1 VTVPKPRPWLV
12 VLTLWL
18 LVFSASSQIMII
30 APILPLVGDTLGI
43 AEGLLGTLV
52 SAYSVMVGIFA
63 VISGPFSDRMGRRR
77 ILLVGS
83 GLMTL
88 ALLAHVLVVGYW
100 SFMLVRTLAGLAGGI
115 LSGAAV
121 SYVGDYFPYE
131 RRGWAT
137 GWVMSGTAFGQILG
151 IPMGV
156 VLAGAFGF
164 RIPFVLFAATMGA
177 TFLLALLRLPQPDV
191 QRSAHPVTVGRAVRE
206 YAAMLRRREI
216 ASAAAAFFMMFLG
229 VSLFVVYLPTWLERG
244 IGATANQIALLF
256 LVGGVA
262 NVLVGPQAGRISDR
276 IGRKRIIILS
286 CLGLSVVMALTTVVI
301 DSVPVAYPWFFLVMA
316 LVAMRIGPFSA
327 LLTALVSDDRRGSL
341 LSLTV
346 ALGQVGFAV
355 GGTLAGV
362 LYASAG
368 YAFTT
373 WLASGA
379 VLGMGIIVW
388 LLVPEPGVDAPVD
401 GGTGERAGRLSG
413 DLAGELSGELTGDLP
428 PEGLTARGPAP
439 SHPGEAR
446 SAPPGAPTSP

>member
-1 VTVPKPRPWLV
+1 MTVPQPRPWLV

-43 AEGLLGTLV
+43 REGLLGTLV

-63 VISGPFSDRMGRRR
+63 VISGPFSDRVGRRR
-77 ILLVGS
+77 ILLLGS

-88 ALLAHVLVVGYW
+88 ALLAHLLVVGYW

-121 SYVGDYFPYE
+121 SYVGDAFPYE

-164 RIPFVLFAATMGA
+164 RIPFLLFAATMGA
-177 TFLLALLRLPQPDV
+177 TFLLALFRLPQPDV
-191 QRSAHPVTVGRAVRE
+191 ERSAHPVTLRRAVAD

-244 IGATANQIALLF
+244 IGATANEIALLF

-262 NVLVGPQAGRISDR
+262 NVLVGPQAGRISDTV
-276 IGRKRIIILS
+276 GRKRIILFS

-301 DSVPVAYPWFFLVMA
+301 GSVPVAYPWFFLVMA

-355 GGTLAGV
+355 GGTLAGI
-362 LYASAG
+362 LYASSG
-368 YAFTT
+368 YPFTT
-373 WLASGA
+373 WLAAGA
-379 VLGMGIIVW
+379 VLGMGLIVW
-388 LLVPEPGVDAPVD
+388 FLVPEPGVDAPVD
-401 GGTGERAGRLSG
+401 GSG
-413 DLAGELSGELTGDLP
+413 PAPAEAPGPASGVKAPG
-428 PEGLTARGPAP
+428 GLIARGPAP
-439 SHPGEAR
+439 PRSAEAR
-446 SAPPGAPTSP
+446 PAPPGAPPSR

>member
-1 VTVPKPRPWLV
+1 MTVPQTRPWLV

-43 AEGLLGTLV
+43 REGLLGTLV

-63 VISGPFSDRMGRRR
+63 VISGPFSDRVGRRR
-77 ILLVGS
+77 ILLLGS

-88 ALLAHVLVVGYW
+88 ALLAHLLVVGYW

-121 SYVGDYFPYE
+121 SYVGDAFPYE

-151 IPMGV
+151 IPLGV

-164 RIPFVLFAATMGA
+164 RLPFLLFAATMGA
-177 TFLLALLRLPQPDV
+177 TFLLALFRLPQPDV
-191 QRSAHPVTVGRAVRE
+191 ERSAHPVTLRRAVAD

-216 ASAAAAFFMMFLG
+216 AAAAAAFFMMFLG

-244 IGATANQIALLF
+244 IGATANEIALLF

-262 NVLVGPQAGRISDR
+262 NVLVGPQAGRISDTV
-276 IGRKRIIILS
+276 GRKRIILFS

-301 DSVPVAYPWFFLVMA
+301 GSVPVAYPWFFLVMA

-355 GGTLAGV
+355 GGTLAGL
-362 LYASAG
+362 LYASSG
-368 YAFTT
+368 YALTT
-373 WLASGA
+373 WLAAGA
-379 VLGMGIIVW
+379 VLGMGLIVW

-401 GGTGERAGRLSG
+401 GSG
-413 DLAGELSGELTGDLP
+413 PAPAEALGPASGVEAPG
-428 PEGLTARGPAP
+428 GLIARGPAP
-439 SHPGEAR
+439 PR
-446 SAPPGAPTSP
+446 SAGATPAPPGAPPSR